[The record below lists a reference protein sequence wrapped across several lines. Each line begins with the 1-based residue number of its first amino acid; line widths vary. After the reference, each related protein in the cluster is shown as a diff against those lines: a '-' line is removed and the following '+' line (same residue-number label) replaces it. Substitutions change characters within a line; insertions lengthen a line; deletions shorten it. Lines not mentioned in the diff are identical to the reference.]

1 MILIYTGNG
10 KGKTTASVGQA
21 IRAHGQGLS
30 VAFGQFM
37 KRPEQA
43 GEQRVLADLLQERF
57 VAGGLGFF
65 RNEKDREK
73 HRQAALDLLNWAETL
88 LTSVDMLVLDE
99 SLNAIRLGLL
109 LPEEVKNLLEK
120 ARKTGTHLVL
130 SGRGLP
136 DWLEAEADLVTEM
149 VEQKHPFNEGHQAMP
164 GIEF

>member
-10 KGKTTASVGQA
+10 KGKTSASVGQA

-30 VAFGQFM
+30 VGFGQFM
-37 KRPEQA
+37 KRPDQA
-43 GEQRVLADLLQERF
+43 GEQRVLANLLQERF

-65 RNEKDREK
+65 RNEQDREK
-73 HRQAALDLLNWAETL
+73 HRQAALDLLSWGEAL

-99 SLNAIRLGLL
+99 SLNVLRLGLL
-109 LPEEVKNLLEK
+109 LPEEVKDLLEK

-136 DWLEAEADLVTEM
+136 DWLAAEADLVTEM